1 MCWRRDWMTTVGRN
15 LSERLPSS
23 PDWRTAFQ
31 LDRPWSKLQIFKW
44 SKVINEVQSNKGRPK
59 ITNSANLRKVSKYG
73 WPPLPPRIWKVMLR
87 MFLET
92 FAHKSEKLFSKSEL
106 GIMGRTLCQFDA
118 ETGFNWKAF
127 SQKMS
132 SCPTNGGA
140 GPLSKFH
147 GQLLQYVKNL
157 STSWKGAFPYFIV
170 KVTIWSDVVWPIG
183 AKEESGG
190 PIGEQDEAEP
200 PKQGEQLSSQLRPI
214 W

>member
-73 WPPLPPRIWKVMLR
+73 WPPLPPRIWKGMLR

-92 FAHKSEKLFSKSEL
+92 FAHKSEKLWISL
-106 GIMGRTLCQFDA
+106 
-118 ETGFNWKAF
+118 
-127 SQKMS
+127 
-132 SCPTNGGA
+132 
-140 GPLSKFH
+140 
-147 GQLLQYVKNL
+147 NL
-157 STSWKGAFPYFIV
+157 SWEL
-170 KVTIWSDVVWPIG
+170 WDVHYVSLTQRPASTKKPSHKRW
-183 AKEESGG
+183 AAVLQT
-190 PIGEQDEAEP
+190 GELAHFQNFTANCYNMSRICQQAER
-200 PKQGEQLSSQLRPI
+200 GLFHSS
-214 W
+214 